1 MDPLKGFDELIRATA
16 LLRERGVPAQL
27 KLAGHSNAK
36 TPDHASDLRKLIDDL
51 DLGDS
56 VTLLGAVPSLD
67 ELYEEARVVA
77 LASRRPR
84 RSRGSSRRR
93 GHPARPVG
101 GNELRAPRC
110 RSR

>member
-36 TPDHASDLRKLIDDL
+36 SPDHASDLRKLIDDL

-56 VTLLGAVPSLD
+56 VTLLGAAPF
-67 ELYEEARVVA
+67 ARRA
-77 LASRRPR
+77 L
-84 RSRGSSRRR
+84 RGSARGRARQSTASPQPGKCRR
-93 GHPARPVG
+93 
-101 GNELRAPRC
+101 
-110 RSR
+110 